1 MSQRSS
7 FKFILLLGSLSA
19 FAPMSIDMY
28 LPALPA
34 MARDFAVEVGA
45 VQHTLAAF
53 FIGIALGQLVYGP
66 VSDAI
71 GRRRPLLFGTGL
83 YVLASIGCALAPTI
97 ESLIALRFVQALGG
111 CAGMVIGR
119 AVVRDLYT
127 PQEAGR
133 VYSLLMLVMGVAPIL
148 APTLGSSLLL
158 VADWRWIFG
167 VLVLFGAACLI
178 ASARM
183 LPETRPV
190 RLAPVGGV
198 LRSYAAVLADR
209 RFLCAAIAGGFSSA
223 GLFTYISGSPAVLIE
238 QYGLS
243 PQAYGIAFGGTAAAL
258 IAGAQVNR
266 HLLKTRQPAA
276 VFRAATLLLPLL
288 GLTVLAVG
296 WSGLGGAYGLIGAI
310 FLQLTAYGFI
320 LPNSAAVALTGH
332 PERAGAASALLGTFQ
347 FGIGGAVSS
356 LLGPLYDG
364 TPLAMCGLMAAV
376 TLVSC
381 AAGRL
386 LPRAP

>member
-1 MSQRSS
+1 MSSPSS
-7 FKFILLLGSLSA
+7 IRFTVLLGALSA

-28 LPALPA
+28 LPALPS
-34 MARDFAVEVGA
+34 MARDFAVDVGQ

-71 GRRRPLLFGTGL
+71 GRRPPLLFGTGL
-83 YVLASIGCALAPTI
+83 YVLASLGCALAPTL
-97 ESLIALRFVQALGG
+97 ESLVALRFVQALGG

-127 PQEAGR
+127 PQEAAR

-158 VADWRWIFG
+158 LADWRWIFA
-167 VLVLFGAACLI
+167 VLVLFGAACLL

-190 RLAPVGGV
+190 HLAPVGGV
-198 LRSYAAVLADR
+198 LRGYAGVIADR
-209 RFLCAAIAGGFSSA
+209 RFLFAALAGGFSTA
-223 GLFTYISGSPAVLIE
+223 GLFSYISGSPAVLIE

-243 PQAYGIAFGGTAAAL
+243 PQAYGVAFGLCAAAL
-258 IAGAQVNR
+258 IAGSQVNR
-266 HLLKTRQPAA
+266 HLLKTRQPIE
-276 VFRAATLLLPLL
+276 VFRRATLLVPLL
-288 GLTVLAVG
+288 GLNVLAVG
-296 WSGLGGAYGLIGAI
+296 LSGAGGPWGLIGAI
-310 FLQLTAYGFI
+310 FLQLSAYGFI

-332 PERAGAASALLGTFQ
+332 PERAGAASALLGTLQ
-347 FGIGGAVSS
+347 FGCGGLFATV
-356 LLGPLYDG
+356 LGPLYDG
-364 TPLAMCGLMAAV
+364 TPAAMCGLMAAA
-376 TLVSC
+376 TFITC

-386 LPRAP
+386 LPRAT

>member
-1 MSQRSS
+1 MLRPSS
-7 FKFILLLGSLSA
+7 LKFTLLLGALSA

-34 MARDFAVEVGA
+34 MGRDFGTDVGT

-53 FIGIALGQLVYGP
+53 FIGIALGQLAYGP

-83 YVLASIGCALAPTI
+83 YVLASLGCALAPTI
-97 ESLIALRFVQALGG
+97 ESLVALRFVQALGG

-127 PQEAGR
+127 PQEAAR

-158 VADWRWIFG
+158 VAGWRWIFA
-167 VLVLFGAACLI
+167 VLVLFGAACFL
-178 ASARM
+178 ASAFM

-198 LRSYAAVLADR
+198 MRGYWAVLSDR
-209 RFLCAAIAGGFSSA
+209 RFLFAALAGGFSTA
-223 GLFTYISGSPAVLIE
+223 GLFSYISGSPAVLIE

-243 PQAYGIAFGGTAAAL
+243 PQAYGIAFGVCAAAL
-258 IAGAQVNR
+258 IAGSQINR
-266 HLLKTRQPAA
+266 HLLKTRQPIA
-276 VFRAATLLLPLL
+276 VFRDATLVVPLL
-288 GLTVLAVG
+288 GLIVLAVG
-296 WSGLGGAYGLIGAI
+296 LSRLGGPWGLIAAI
-310 FLQLTAYGFI
+310 FVQLSAYGFI

-332 PERAGAASALLGTFQ
+332 PERAGAASALLGTLQ
-347 FGIGGAVSS
+347 FGCGGLFSS
-356 LLGPLYDG
+356 ALGPLYDG
-364 TPLAMCGLMAAV
+364 TPAAMCGLMAAA
-376 TLVSC
+376 TLVTC
-381 AAGRL
+381 AAGRF